1 MFKEKM
7 PTAAGTRVAAKNNN
21 SSSHHK
27 PGLVEQAMLQRDI
40 DLELALAAVRDAT
53 DDAFVAV
60 QSLMHLVR
68 RKPSLRPRRR
78 KDAELHA
85 RNSPMHYT
93 GPANATLTVAQQ
105 LHQIAYQLRVLES
118 SVLRSPGR

>member
-7 PTAAGTRVAAKNNN
+7 PTAAGTRVAAKNNHN
-21 SSSHHK
+21 SKHT

-78 KDAELHA
+78 KEGELHA
-85 RNSPMHYT
+85 ARTSAMHYT